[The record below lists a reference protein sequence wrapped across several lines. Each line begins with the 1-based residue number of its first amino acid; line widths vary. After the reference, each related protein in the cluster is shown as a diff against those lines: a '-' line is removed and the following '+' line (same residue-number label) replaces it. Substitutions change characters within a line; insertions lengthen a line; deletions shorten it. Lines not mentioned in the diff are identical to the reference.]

1 MPLTNGGLNTRVFRC
16 QHHGTGEQGSRQDGP
31 EHNGPGA
38 GAMERRR
45 RHDSTFDL
53 IQVY

>member
-1 MPLTNGGLNTRVFRC
+1 MTLADGGLNTWVFRG
-16 QHHGTGEQGSRQDGP
+16 QHGSTGEQGSRQDGS
-31 EHNGPGA
+31 EQDVTGA
-38 GAMERRR
+38 GTMERRR

>member
-1 MPLTNGGLNTRVFRC
+1 MTLADGGLNTRVFRG
-16 QHHGTGEQGSRQDGP
+16 QHHSTGEQGSRQDGP
-31 EHNGPGA
+31 EQDGPGA
-38 GAMERRR
+38 GTMERRR

>member
-1 MPLTNGGLNTRVFRC
+1 MPLADGGLNTGVFRG

-31 EHNGPGA
+31 EHNGSGA